1 MTKQKLAEQ
10 LFEWVNR
17 QKVMVPNEGMRKKF
31 AQRLKI
37 KILKLLENDEVSEP
51 KEPIKGGCV
60 TVTRPK
66 AKQKKIGANEP
77 TVLTEVLSQ
86 KGDKNS
92 PFN

>member
-10 LFEWVNR
+10 LFEWASG
-17 QKVMVPNEGMRKKF
+17 QKVMVPNEGMRKKL

-66 AKQKKIGANEP
+66 SKLKGKNDP
-77 TVLTEVLSQ
+77 TVLTEQMSM
-86 KGDKNS
+86 KGDK
-92 PFN
+92 

>member
-1 MTKQKLAEQ
+1 MTKQKLAEK
-10 LFEWVNR
+10 LFEWANK
-17 QKVMVPNEGMRKKF
+17 QKVMVPSEGMRKKF

-37 KILKLLENDEVSEP
+37 RVLKLLENDEVSEP

-66 AKQKKIGANEP
+66 SKQKKIVTNEP
-77 TVLTEVLSQ
+77 TILTEVLSQ

>member
-1 MTKQKLAEQ
+1 MTKQQLAEE
-10 LFEWVNR
+10 LFEWANK

-37 KILKLLENDEVSEP
+37 RTLKLLENDEVSEP

-66 AKQKKIGANEP
+66 SKQKKTPTNDG
-77 TVLTEVLSQ
+77 TVLTEAMSMG
-86 KGDKNS
+86 GDK
-92 PFN
+92 